1 MIKFA
6 FVATNGEVRSIVHPS
21 DDALFQEGQVVG
33 DDILRAFDYAVPD
46 MAVME
51 GWYWQDGWVKTKPE
65 RPSIFH
71 RWENFQWA
79 LDTVDLEAEI
89 RELRDS
95 KLFRTDWTQ
104 SPDSPLSDAAKIEWA
119 AYRQALRDVPANNT
133 TVTSLDEVSWPT
145 PPGG

>member
-33 DDILRAFDYAVPD
+33 DDTLRAFDYSEPD
-46 MAVME
+46 MAVMN

-65 RPSIFH
+65 RPSVFH
-71 RWENFQWA
+71 KWENFQWT
-79 LDTVDLEAEI
+79 LDTVDLAIEI
-89 RELRDS
+89 RGLRDS

-104 SPDSPLSDAAKIEWA
+104 SSDSPLSDAAKIEWA
-119 AYRQALRDVPANNT
+119 TYRQALRDAPANNT
-133 TVTSLDEVSWPT
+133 TVTSLDQVSWPT
-145 PPGG
+145 PPS